1 MRNEPKIEARLCYIM
16 RLMKKPVVIA
26 AAVVTGLVVLGMY
39 LYLFPAPWKP
49 AFLRNPVERQVQTQL
64 NASHDPVYLPGT
76 GQTATAGGMTYH
88 NRFTTYSTWQDA
100 YYVQAILKGF
110 YYQVSPR
117 SVISTGNDG
126 PEASIVDFLNN
137 VKNGKVC
144 IATDRQV
151 TDCSFT
157 EAGLGERK
165 FKAYGIDGYTLVA
178 EITQANYSFS
188 GKASLRTFNDSETK
202 QVEQMLTDA
211 SPVPLAEARKSQ
223 FAYNI

>member
-1 MRNEPKIEARLCYIM
+1 
-16 RLMKKPVVIA
+16 
-26 AAVVTGLVVLGMY
+26 
-39 LYLFPAPWKP
+39 
-49 AFLRNPVERQVQTQL
+49 
-64 NASHDPVYLPGT
+64 
-76 GQTATAGGMTYH
+76 MTYH

-117 SVISTGNDG
+117 SVISTGDDG

-137 VKNGKVC
+137 VKDGKMC
-144 IATDRQV
+144 SATDGQI

-157 EAGLGERK
+157 QAGLGERK

-178 EITQANYSFS
+178 EITQTNYSFS

-202 QVEQMLTDA
+202 QVEQMLTDV
-211 SPVPLAEARKSQ
+211 SPVPLTEARKSQ